1 MNKCQ
6 EKVDSKPSK
15 DWFVTVLYLSDIREL
30 KMGVQTGHYKAWKGK
45 KKKIIHK
52 GARDRLKAAE
62 QGDSLGINIIRQSD
76 LQPL

>member
-15 DWFVTVLYLSDIREL
+15 HWFVTVLYLSDIREL

-45 KKKIIHK
+45 KKIIHK
-52 GARDRLKAAE
+52 GAWDRLKAAE

>member
-45 KKKIIHK
+45 KIIHM
-52 GARDRLKAAE
+52 GVDRVKAAE
-62 QGDSLGINIIRQSD
+62 RGDSLGINIIRESD

>member
-1 MNKCQ
+1 M
-6 EKVDSKPSK
+6 E
-15 DWFVTVLYLSDIREL
+15 
-30 KMGVQTGHYKAWKGK
+30 GK

>member
-30 KMGVQTGHYKAWKGK
+30 KMGVQTGHYKAWKR
-45 KKKIIHK
+45 KKIIHK
-52 GARDRLKAAE
+52 GARDRVKAAE
-62 QGDSLGINIIRQSD
+62 RGDSLGINIIRQSD